1 MRHKR
6 LILSV
11 VILLSLGLTELQAQE
26 ALPVTG
32 GNASGSGGMVSYSV
46 GQVVYT
52 TATGTTG
59 SVKEGVQ
66 QPYEISTV
74 TSLEEVKDISLR
86 WSAFPNPATD
96 FLILKIDAS
105 TTLYN
110 QSFNYQLFDINGKL
124 LESKKIEGDETSIV
138 MSKLNP
144 ATYFLKVSEGN
155 KEVKSFKI
163 IKN

>member
-6 LILSV
+6 LKLRV

-26 ALPVTG
+26 AVPVTG
-32 GNASGSGGMVSYSV
+32 GNASGSGGMVSYSI
-46 GQVVYT
+46 GQAFYT

-59 SVKEGVQ
+59 SVTEGVQ

-74 TSLEEVKDISLR
+74 TSIKEAKDISLHC
-86 WSAFPNPATD
+86 SAFPNPTTD
-96 FLILKIDAS
+96 FLILKIYAS
-105 TTLYN
+105 TTLCI
-110 QSFNYQLFDINGKL
+110 QSLNYQLFDINGKL
-124 LESKKIEGDETSIV
+124 LESKKIEGHETNIV
-138 MSKLNP
+138 MSKLYP

-155 KEVKSFKI
+155 KEVKSFKV